1 MRKVTSVAQAS
12 QLLAVACED
21 LPTVAGEEEDQED
34 DRPRYIR
41 PANVSSLQNLPVP
54 TASGSIVRFGSR
66 RYKHPLCPPVLAADS
81 QSSSCNGL
89 TSSLINAPLQP
100 GKPQCKFIRGIV
112 VGHLKAVQAWRPLSL
127 F

>member
-21 LPTVAGEEEDQED
+21 LPTPAGEEEEEDD

-54 TASGSIVRFGSR
+54 TASGNVVRFGSR
-66 RYKHPLCPPVLAADS
+66 RYTAPQSRSPFVLAIKIYCES
-81 QSSSCNGL
+81 TL
-89 TSSLINAPLQP
+89 P
-100 GKPQCKFIRGIV
+100 GQTT
-112 VGHLKAVQAWRPLSL
+112 L
-127 F
+127 